1 MKNIFKFM
9 GVALLACSMIMVSC
23 KKDDENDTNESKMS
37 VKHGTTAFDAAS
49 VMAVDRSADGYLTI
63 YGFKSASAG
72 ENDIFVQ
79 GYLES
84 SVVSGATYESTE
96 GDIMNYRD
104 PNIIFTDTENLLGR
118 GAGGQYWGILTVP
131 STFIENITAVDLNA
145 LTMSGNWSAKTVLT
159 EDYAENGTSFDG
171 LTQMTDFTGE
181 MVNMTWTWASAS
193 K

>member
-23 KKDDENDTNESKMS
+23 KKDDENSNESKLT
-37 VKHGTTAFDAAS
+37 VNHGTTAFDAAS
-49 VMAVDRSADGYLTI
+49 VQAVDYTANGYITL

-72 ENDIFVQ
+72 QNDIFVQ

-84 SVVSGATYESTE
+84 SVVSGATYESTD

-104 PNIIFTDTENLLGR
+104 PSIIFTDTEGILNPETP
-118 GAGGQYWGILTVP
+118 GGDYWGIYTLP
-131 STFIENITAVDLNA
+131 STFVENITAVDLNA
-145 LTMSGNWSAKTVLT
+145 LTMSGNWSAKTVLL
-159 EDYAENGTSFDG
+159 EDYADAGTFEG
-171 LTQMTDFTGE
+171 LTQTDFTGE
-181 MVNMTWTWASAS
+181 MVNMTWTWAS

>member
-1 MKNIFKFM
+1 MKNIFKVM

-23 KKDDENDTNESKMS
+23 KKDDENSTESKMS

-49 VMAVDRSADGYLTI
+49 VMAVDYTAEGYITL
-63 YGFKSASAG
+63 YGFKNASAG
-72 ENDIFVQ
+72 DNDIFVQ

-84 SVVSGATYESTE
+84 TVIANATYESTG

-104 PNIIFTDTENLLGR
+104 PNITFTDTENLLGQ
-118 GAGGQYWGILTVP
+118 GAGGTYWGILTVP

-159 EDYAENGTSFDG
+159 EDYAENGASFNG
-171 LTQMTDFTGE
+171 LTQMTDFTGD
-181 MVNMTWTWASAS
+181 MVNMTWTWAS

>member
-23 KKDDENDTNESKMS
+23 KKDDENSNESKLS

-49 VMAVDRSADGYLTI
+49 VMAVDYSAEGYLTL
-63 YGFKSASAG
+63 YGYKSASAG
-72 ENDIFVQ
+72 QNDIFVQ
-79 GYLES
+79 GFLES

-104 PNIIFTDTENLLGR
+104 PNIIFTDTENLIGQ
-118 GAGGQYWGILTVP
+118 GAGGQFWGILTVP
-131 STFIENITAVDLNA
+131 STFVENITAIDLNA

-159 EDYAENGTSFDG
+159 EDYAENGVSFDG

-181 MVNMTWTWASAS
+181 MVNMTWTWAS

>member
-23 KKDDENDTNESKMS
+23 KKDDDSSSNESKLT
-37 VKHGTTAFDAAS
+37 VNYGTTAFDAAS
-49 VMAVDRSADGYLTI
+49 VQAVDYTANGYITL

-72 ENDIFVQ
+72 QNDIFVQ

-104 PNIIFTDTENLLGR
+104 PNNIFTDTENLLGQ
-118 GAGGQYWGILTVP
+118 GADGQFWGILTVP

-159 EDYAENGTSFDG
+159 EDYAENGASFDG

-181 MVNMTWTWASAS
+181 MVNMTWTWAS